1 VEINTSSTD
10 KYKKY
15 NDNLS
20 KPESGSKYNGL
31 NSTNTEIIDGKKVVT
46 QKPVEQWAIG
56 RYQHYYRHQE
66 HKIIPALEEQGID
79 TSSLSKEDI
88 ARAYQNSPK
97 AQEVV
102 QAKIN
107 DENFAAAEKQ
117 IKKHGLT
124 KAPIEEVAFLN
135 HFLGNDGAEHYL
147 NLVDKYGVKK
157 ADQIMAYGGD
167 PDRPKF
173 NGVGGPESKKN
184 KNALVSEHINEYRK
198 SAEENRLKQSKSNI
212 KSTAVNNPVTPKETK
227 ITAKNLNSPFDEVV
241 NSYTK
246 LTEGNLNGIDEL
258 QYNPMGWGADKG
270 VKIKGQKWR
279 NHDNHIHLTFT
290 DPQVAIAVI
299 KKAQEIGL
307 NPNENLY
314 VGEVHDVHKRHPV
327 TKEKLSMHYFNF
339 DGEFDGKKLSKGL
352 DINFKNTGLTAK
364 EGHAKMAQLYKWIH
378 QTYSI

>member
-1 VEINTSSTD
+1 MEITTSSTD
-10 KYKKY
+10 KYKNY

-20 KPESGSKYNGL
+20 KPESGSKYDGL
-31 NSTNTEIIDGKKVVT
+31 NSTNTEIIDGRKVVT

-66 HKIIPALEEQGID
+66 HKIIPALEAQGID
-79 TSSLSKEDI
+79 TSGLSKEDI

-97 AQEVV
+97 AQEIV

-135 HFLGNDGAEHYL
+135 HFLGNAGAEHYL
-147 NLVDKYGVKK
+147 DLVDKYGVKK

-173 NGVGGPESKKN
+173 EGIGGPESKKN

-212 KSTAVNNPVTPKETK
+212 KTTAVNNPVVTKETNNAVK
-227 ITAKNLNSPFDEVV
+227 TTDLPFDDIV
-241 NSYTK
+241 NSYTG

-258 QYNPMGWGADKG
+258 QYNPMGWGANKG
-270 VKIKGQKWR
+270 VKIKGQKWDK
-279 NHDNHIHLTFT
+279 HDNHIHLGFT
-290 DPQVAIAVI
+290 DPQITLAII
-299 KKAQEIGL
+299 KKAEELGL
-307 NPNENLY
+307 NPDENLY
-314 VGEVHDVHKRHPV
+314 TGGVTPGKHD
-327 TKEKLSMHYFNF
+327 EKSFHYQQFE
-339 DGEFDGKKLSKGL
+339 GTYDGKQLSKGL
-352 DINFKNTGLTAK
+352 DVNINNTGLSYEEFHKRLTK
-364 EGHAKMAQLYKWIH
+364 LYKWIH